1 MKKLL
6 ASFGNQF
13 SNFLEVYTG
22 RLKNISF
29 KNEVNI
35 YRKVG
40 GVEFGKKKV
49 KVSWRCFT
57 LSRKL

>member
-49 KVSWRCFT
+49 KVS
-57 LSRKL
+57 